1 MSENNRMDQ
10 ASQTRRWRLGHA
22 AFWGMASA
30 VAIDLVQDN
39 SSLRH
44 IVQWASVDPFS
55 AVGTLIGTL
64 LGGAVL
70 FVLIVAIRN
79 RIVTGSI

>member
-1 MSENNRMDQ
+1 V
-10 ASQTRRWRLGHA
+10 AVKPRRWRLGHA
-22 AFWGMASA
+22 AFWGMASS
-30 VAIDLVQDN
+30 VALDLVQAE

-55 AVGTLIGTL
+55 AAGTLIGTL

-70 FVLIVAIRN
+70 FVLIAAIRN
-79 RIVTGSI
+79 RIVTGI